1 MDRHGSPERT
11 GPLPMQLLSC
21 HSHPQMIHDPGVVGV

>member
-1 MDRHGSPERT
+1 MDRHGSPE
-11 GPLPMQLLSC
+11 MQLLSC